1 MHFKLDLVHYPSTGQ
16 MCPEFGLCS
25 VVAIRLADCKTTGAI
40 MRNKKPKS
48 KIETDFAGINKSDFI
63 NVEKIFEEQND
74 KQVAVSDVSGKSSKL
89 KTIINLMSR
98 EGGACLEEM
107 IEVTNWQ
114 KHSIRGAISG
124 GIKKKLGLNVQSRIT
139 GNVRSYFIET
149 PTNSVEA

>member
-1 MHFKLDLVHYPSTGQ
+1 
-16 MCPEFGLCS
+16 MCPRFGLCA

-40 MRNKKPKS
+40 MSNKKPIS
-48 KIETDFAGINKSDFI
+48 KFETDFAGIDKSDF
-63 NVEKIFEEQND
+63 NNAEKILEEFNEA
-74 KQVAVSDVSGKSSKL
+74 QVAVSDASRKSSKL

-107 IEVTNWQ
+107 IEATNWQ

-124 GIKKKLGLNVQSRIT
+124 GIKKKLGLNVKSRVT

-149 PTNSVEA
+149 ATNSVEA